1 MANVPDT
8 EPRTPSVNRR
18 HLAYQLVDDPES
30 AVTMALC
37 GNRWDSSHTM
47 RMGLAGLADSM
58 LWRSSVSHQ
67 SETLFSTVVRHER
80 SCFSFSNGISVSR
93 ADAASATM
101 FSSVG

>member
-1 MANVPDT
+1 MA
-8 EPRTPSVNRR
+8 E
-18 HLAYQLVDDPES
+18 
-30 AVTMALC
+30 
-37 GNRWDSSHTM
+37 
-47 RMGLAGLADSM
+47 SM

-80 SCFSFSNGISVSR
+80 SRFSFSNGIGASR